1 MVERAFVGRRAQLA
15 TLDDALESPDGP
27 WVLLVDGQA
36 GIGKSR
42 LLAALAPA
50 AARRGLRVLA
60 VTATEDEQSQPL
72 HVIHDVLER
81 LTDAGAD
88 VSDVPSDGDLT
99 PVGRALRKHLA
110 ATGTLLVVDDAHW
123 ADAESVRALAYLVRN
138 RPAPSFRLLLSYRS
152 GQCPAALTRVL
163 TATHAATRSVRV
175 PPFSED
181 DVAALLP
188 EATAARRDRLLAAS
202 RGNPLYLLLLADLPD
217 REVQRA
223 IDGEDPAE
231 GDYPGLDRTLRAEL
245 AQLPRRERLVAQA
258 AALCGAHADLELLCA
273 TAELPIDEVAAALD
287 ELSRRGLVHVAGS
300 SVTFGHPL
308 IRTAAHRLAGAGWR
322 TAAHRRAAVLLRHR
336 GAALPALAR
345 HLELGLLGTDP
356 VAAAELKG
364 AATEVLPSAPATSA
378 RWIAAAMRAAPGGQP
393 EPPEDRLLLGRAL
406 LLSGAGAQAR
416 EALEPL
422 IASPGPNRL
431 EALLLSARC
440 ERMLSRVDLA
450 RALLATAAELPLLPG
465 DGPVQLELAILE
477 MQDHQDAE
485 SQARLDALFASE
497 AVADPAVRAAATALR
512 CLGAVAELR
521 IEAARAGFEQADRE
535 FERLDDGGL
544 REVVHVLPALGWSAY
559 FLDTQ
564 ARGLAH
570 LDRAVLV
577 SRRFGRSYA
586 LAELHTVRAY
596 CLLKLGRVGEAL
608 AAAEDADDLARR
620 FGYADLVPFAG
631 ALALRALQL
640 TAPREDVLRQ
650 WEAISGLPRPVMR
663 WWRQVVESTVHE
675 VGVRLGVLDPGV
687 EAPVGDRPGP
697 MQPTQLARYADLAL
711 AHGDRDT
718 ALQLVGRAEIA
729 AAHLGLP
736 SQLAAA
742 SLARAEY
749 CCATDDLDSAEA
761 ATTAS
766 AARFDLA
773 DMPVDHARA
782 MLLAAQ
788 IAGRRG
794 DFTLATRR
802 LAGARETFVAAGAT
816 QPAAAATSLQRR
828 LAGGRAP
835 GGSATL
841 TPREREIA
849 ELAARGHPNKEI
861 AHRLYLSPRTVEDH
875 LSRILRKLDLTGR
888 AGIAHKLGELDSP
901 GT

>member
-15 TLDDALESPDGP
+15 ALEEALESPDGP

-50 AARRGLRVLA
+50 AVRRGLRVLP
-60 VTATEDEQSQPL
+60 VTATEDEQPQPL

-81 LTDAGAD
+81 LADTGAD
-88 VSDVPSDGDLT
+88 VSKVPTDGDLT
-99 PVGRALRKHLA
+99 SIGSALRRHLA
-110 ATGTLLVVDDAHW
+110 ATSTLLVVDDTHW
-123 ADAESVRALAYLVRN
+123 ADADSVRALAYLVRN

-163 TATHAATRSVRV
+163 TATHTATRSVRV

-188 EATAARRDRLLAAS
+188 EATAARRARLLTAS

-217 REVQRA
+217 QEVERA
-223 IDGEDPAE
+223 IDGEDPGA

-245 AQLPRRERLVAQA
+245 AQLPHRERLLAQA
-258 AALCGAHADLELLCA
+258 AALCGANADLEMLCA
-273 TAELPIDEVAAALD
+273 TAELPLDEVTAALD

-308 IRTAAHRLAGAGWR
+308 IRTAAYRLAGAGWR
-322 TAAHRRAAVLLRHR
+322 AAAHRRAAALLRR
-336 GAALPALAR
+336 RDAALPALAR

-356 VAAAELKG
+356 IAAAELKG
-364 AATEVLPSAPATSA
+364 AATEVLPSAPGTSA
-378 RWIAAAMRAAPGGQP
+378 RWIAAAMRAAPGGRP

-406 LLSGAGAQAR
+406 LLSGAGARAR

-422 IASPGPNRL
+422 IASPGAYRL

-440 ERMLSRVDLA
+440 ERMLGRVDLA
-450 RALLATAAELPLLPG
+450 RALLAAAAELPLLPG

-485 SQARLDALFASE
+485 GRARLDALFDSE

-512 CLGAVAELR
+512 CLGAVSELR
-521 IEAARAGFEQADRE
+521 IEAARAEFDRADRE

-596 CLLKLGRVGEAL
+596 CLMKLGRVGEAL
-608 AAAEDADDLARR
+608 AAAEDADDLARQ
-620 FGYADLVPFAG
+620 FGYSDLVPFAG

-650 WEAISGLPRPVMR
+650 WEAVSGLPRPVMR

-675 VGVRLGVLDPGV
+675 VGARLGVLDPAV
-687 EAPVGDRPGP
+687 DAPVGERPGP
-697 MQPTQLARYADLAL
+697 MMPTQLARYANLL
-711 AHGDRDT
+711 LSQGDHD
-718 ALQLVGRAEIA
+718 AAQQLVSRAEVA

-742 SLARAEY
+742 SLSRAE
-749 CCATDDLDSAEA
+749 CCFATEDLDAAEA
-761 ATTAS
+761 AVTTAG
-766 AARFDLA
+766 ARFDLA
-773 DMPVDHARA
+773 DMPVDGARA

-794 DFTLATRR
+794 DFTLATKR
-802 LAGARETFVAAGAT
+802 LAGARETFAAAGAT
-816 QPAAAATSLQRR
+816 QLVAAATTLQRR

-835 GGSATL
+835 GEPATL
-841 TPREREIA
+841 TPREREVA

-875 LSRILRKLDLTGR
+875 LSRILRKLELTGR
-888 AGIAHKLGELDSP
+888 AGIAHKLGELEP
-901 GT
+901 PAG

>member
-15 TLDDALESPDGP
+15 ALEEALESPDGP

-60 VTATEDEQSQPL
+60 VTAIEDEQPQPM

-81 LTDAGAD
+81 LADAGAD
-88 VSDVPSDGDLT
+88 VSDVPIDGDLT
-99 PVGRALRKHLA
+99 PIGSALRRHLA
-110 ATGTLLVVDDAHW
+110 ATSTLLVVDDAHW

-152 GQCPAALTRVL
+152 GQCPAAFTRVL
-163 TATHAATRSVRV
+163 TATHAATRSVWV

-188 EATAARRDRLLAAS
+188 ETTAARRDRLLAAS

-217 REVQRA
+217 REVERA
-223 IDGEDPAE
+223 IDGEEPAE
-231 GDYPGLDRTLRAEL
+231 GDYQGLDRTLRAEL
-245 AQLPRRERLVAQA
+245 AQLPHRERLLAQA
-258 AALCGAHADLELLCA
+258 AALCGAHADLEMLCA
-273 TAELPIDEVAAALD
+273 TAELPLDEVTAALD

-322 TAAHRRAAVLLRHR
+322 AAAHRRAATLLRRR

-364 AATEVLPSAPATSA
+364 AAQEVLPSAPATSA

-406 LLSGAGAQAR
+406 LLSGAGARAR

-422 IASPGPNRL
+422 TNPGAYRL

-440 ERMLSRVDLA
+440 ERMLGRVDLA
-450 RALLATAAELPLLPG
+450 RALLAAAAELPLLPG

-485 SQARLDALFASE
+485 GRARLDALFASE
-497 AVADPAVRAAATALR
+497 AVTDPAVRAAATALR
-512 CLGAVAELR
+512 CLGAVTELR
-521 IEAARAGFEQADRE
+521 IEVARAEFERADRE

-544 REVVHVLPALGWSAY
+544 REVVHVLPALGWSGY

-608 AAAEDADDLARR
+608 AAAEDADDLARQ
-620 FGYADLVPFAG
+620 FGYSDLIPFAG
-631 ALALRALQL
+631 ALAVRALQL
-640 TAPREDVLRQ
+640 AAPREDVLRQ
-650 WEAISGLPRPVMR
+650 WEMVSGLPRPVMR

-687 EAPVGDRPGP
+687 RTPVGDRPGP
-697 MQPTQLARYADLAL
+697 MRPTQLARHANLVL
-711 AHGDRDT
+711 TQSDRET
-718 ALQLVGRAEIA
+718 AQELVGRSEVA

-742 SLARAEY
+742 SLSRAEY
-749 CCATDDLDSAEA
+749 CFATDDLDAAEA
-761 ATTAS
+761 AVIAATTQ
-766 AARFDLA
+766 FDLA
-773 DMPVDHARA
+773 DMPVDRARA
-782 MLLAAQ
+782 VLLAAQ

-794 DFTLATRR
+794 DFALATRR
-802 LAGARETFVAAGAT
+802 LSGARETFAAAGAT
-816 QPAAAATSLQRR
+816 QLVAAATTVQRR

-835 GGSATL
+835 GGPATL
-841 TPREREIA
+841 TPREREVA

-888 AGIAHKLGELDSP
+888 AGIAHKLGELEPP